1 MNMTSLIRNISSLI
15 KGIST
20 GNVRINTRQEAASLS
35 MDNELKL
42 RREAELDNKVMF
54 ISSPTSIVVLIYDE
68 KSRTYRLA

>member
-15 KGIST
+15 KGTST
-20 GNVRINTRQEAASLS
+20 GNVRINTRQETASLS

>member
-15 KGIST
+15 KGTST
-20 GNVRINTRQEAASLS
+20 GNVRINTRQEATSLS

>member
-15 KGIST
+15 KGTST
-20 GNVRINTRQEAASLS
+20 GNVRINTRQETASLS

-42 RREAELDNKVMF
+42 RREAELDNKVIF

-68 KSRTYRLA
+68 KS

>member
-15 KGIST
+15 KGTST

>member
-15 KGIST
+15 KGTST
-20 GNVRINTRQEAASLS
+20 GNVRINTRQETASLS

-42 RREAELDNKVMF
+42 RREAELDNKVIF

>member
-1 MNMTSLIRNISSLI
+1 MNMTSLIRDISSLI
-15 KGIST
+15 KGTST
-20 GNVRINTRQEAASLS
+20 GNVRINTRQETASLS

-42 RREAELDNKVMF
+42 RREAELDNKVIF

>member
-15 KGIST
+15 KGTSA
-20 GNVRINTRQEAASLS
+20 GNVRVNARQEAASLS

-42 RREAELDNKVMF
+42 RREAELDNKVIF